1 MRYLLGIFLAIG
13 LTACSEPAQKTG
25 LMPGLTTGGYEAPS
39 NAEASAAYMA
49 AFQARYD
56 IPELEYPEDIQL
68 RIRKARLANLQRDMR
83 VAEKRQKIIAKLAL
97 TVMAT
102 KDKEAKALLKDL
114 KNDPKASENPA
125 SMNWISSMM
134 NAQPKPNQMS
144 KSERQKQYKAA
155 LRSYK
160 KTFRNLE
167 IETCRWTEMK
177 RLIGSGHEAMA
188 HIYGDHP
195 THGYKCTGDMKTER
209 RKGYPR
215 HTSFNDFWVK
225 SPAGGWRYYGQFR
238 GVGIRPRK
246 QYLDPNLLKN
256 PEATIARQNSWDRVT
271 SQLN

>member
-1 MRYLLGIFLAIG
+1 MRYFLGILTGIG
-13 LTACSEPAQKTG
+13 LTACSEPAPKTG
-25 LMPGLTTGGYEAPS
+25 LMPGLTTGGYDAPS

-49 AFQARYD
+49 GFQSRYD

-68 RIRKARLANLQRDMR
+68 RIRKARLASLQRDMHI
-83 VAEKRQKIIAKLAL
+83 AEKRQKIMAKLAL

-102 KDKEAKALLKDL
+102 KDKEAKELLEDI
-114 KNDPKASENPA
+114 KNNPKAADNPA
-125 SMNWISSMM
+125 SMNWLSSMID
-134 NAQPKPNQMS
+134 AHPKPSRMS
-144 KSERQKQYKAA
+144 KSERQKHYNAA

-160 KTFRNLE
+160 KAFRNLD

-188 HIYGDHP
+188 YIHGDHP
-195 THGYKCTGDMKTER
+195 THGYKCSGDMKTER

-215 HTSFNDFWVK
+215 QTSFNDFWVQ
-225 SPAGGWRYYGQFR
+225 SPAGDWRYYGQFR

-246 QYLDPNLLKN
+246 QFLDQNLLKN